1 MHERTLAA
9 TGKQNGNSG
18 QRRTI
23 MNRER
28 ILEVAL
34 TMLGAVLPIITA
46 PGAWAQQS
54 TPPASDQKMNRSREA
69 TAQPLKLQCSGP
81 PASDQKSIA
90 VFEQQAAKG
99 DAAAQCGLGKMYA
112 LGQGVPRDNA
122 QAALWYRKAAE
133 QGYAKAQDYLGYLY
147 YDGQGVPQDNTQ
159 AAVWYR
165 KAAERGDANA
175 QFMLGELY
183 ADGQGVPHDYAQA
196 AFWFR
201 KAAEQGDAG
210 AQDALGEAYNDGLG
224 VPQDYAEAYFWIDL
238 GVAGELDASIRKN
251 DAAYRDMVASHLTP
265 ADLSREQER
274 ARKWFEEHQTK
285 PQ

>member
-1 MHERTLAA
+1 
-9 TGKQNGNSG
+9 
-18 QRRTI
+18 

-28 ILEVAL
+28 ILVVVL
-34 TMLGAVLPIITA
+34 TMLGVVLLIITA
-46 PGAWAQQS
+46 SGAWALQS
-54 TPPASDQKMNRSREA
+54 APPASNQTLTTGQLSETPKA
-69 TAQPLKLQCSGP
+69 AQCSGP
-81 PASDQKSIA
+81 PASDQKSVA
-90 VFEQQAAKG
+90 VFEQQAARG
-99 DAAAQCGLGKMYA
+99 DAAAQCGLGMMYA
-112 LGQGVPRDNA
+112 LGQGAPQDNA

-133 QGYAKAQDYLGYLY
+133 QRYAKAQDYLGYLY
-147 YDGQGVPQDNTQ
+147 YDGQGVPQDSTQ

-165 KAAERGDANA
+165 KAAEQGNANA

-183 ADGQGVPHDYAQA
+183 AEGQGVPHDYAQA

-238 GVAGELDASIRKN
+238 RVAGELDASIRKN
-251 DAAYRDMVASHLTP
+251 DAGYRDMVASHLTP

-274 ARKWFEEHQTK
+274 ARQWFEAHQAK